1 MFLGGAPRDWGVTAR
16 LGMAY
21 RLRTVGDYEPL
32 SARRLGEYLAAV
44 QGVPWVPDDPYR
56 PFVGW
61 AWFDEHMARPALL
74 DLLAVRHLVLPDR
87 VQPPARTPPFVRL
100 ETFGPYAV
108 WQNPLALPR
117 AYLVERARL
126 VEDALA
132 ALTHPG
138 FDGQREAVVS
148 GPPDG
153 DVGALADG
161 TAAPARPARIVEDAP
176 ERVTV
181 EFASDRPALLVLA
194 DGFAPGWRV
203 TVDGAPRTLLQV
215 DHLVRGVVVRPGE
228 HRATF
233 TYRAPG
239 FVPGV
244 AAAAAAM
251 AIVACSA
258 AVSLR
263 RARR

>member
-1 MFLGGAPRDWGVTAR
+1 MG
-16 LGMAY
+16 
-21 RLRTVGDYEPL
+21 
-32 SARRLGEYLAAV
+32 
-44 QGVPWVPDDPYR
+44 
-56 PFVGW
+56 
-61 AWFDEHMARPALL
+61 
-74 DLLAVRHLVLPDR
+74 
-87 VQPPARTPPFVRL
+87 
-100 ETFGPYAV
+100 
-108 WQNPLALPR
+108 
-117 AYLVERARL
+117 
-126 VEDALA
+126 
-132 ALTHPG
+132 
-138 FDGQREAVVS
+138 
-148 GPPDG
+148 
-153 DVGALADG
+153 
-161 TAAPARPARIVEDAP
+161 
-176 ERVTV
+176 
-181 EFASDRPALLVLA
+181 
-194 DGFAPGWRV
+194 V